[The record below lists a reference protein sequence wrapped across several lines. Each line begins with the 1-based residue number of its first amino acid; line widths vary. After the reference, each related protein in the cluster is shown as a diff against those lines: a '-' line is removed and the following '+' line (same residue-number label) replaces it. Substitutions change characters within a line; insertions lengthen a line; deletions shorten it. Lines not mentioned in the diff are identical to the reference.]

1 MFYLNLW
8 RKWKGRNT
16 CVWTAISV
24 IAEEKHKKSGF
35 KVIRICASKITGTR
49 SWFQYYFVSSIGL
62 PLPPPPPSVIKKYYL
77 LTVSLFLSWQQMTMK
92 KTTIRGYCR
101 QGKKMKIMNLVMKN
115 WSIKFSSVLQLVEDL
130 LRKELQEEQE
140 GTLLL
145 RLRNPGN

>member
-35 KVIRICASKITGTR
+35 KMIRICASKITGTR
-49 SWFQYYFVSSIGL
+49 SWFQYYLVSSIGL
-62 PLPPPPPSVIKKYYL
+62 PLSPSLSDQKVLSPNSIIIL
-77 LTVSLFLSWQQMTMK
+77 ELTTNDNEENYKQEDTVD
-92 KTTIRGYCR
+92 RGR
-101 QGKKMKIMNLVMKN
+101 KMKTMNLVMKN

>member
-49 SWFQYYFVSSIGL
+49 SWFQYYLVSSIGL
-62 PLPPPPPSVIKKYYL
+62 PLSPSLSDQKVLSPNSIIIL
-77 LTVSLFLSWQQMTMK
+77 ELTTNDNEENYKQEDTVD
-92 KTTIRGYCR
+92 RGR
-101 QGKKMKIMNLVMKN
+101 KMKTMNLVMKN

>member
-49 SWFQYYFVSSIGL
+49 SWFQYYLVSSIGL
-62 PLPPPPPSVIKKYYL
+62 PLFPPPPLSDQKVLSPNSIIIL
-77 LTVSLFLSWQQMTMK
+77 ELTT
-92 KTTIRGYCR
+92 
-101 QGKKMKIMNLVMKN
+101 NDN
-115 WSIKFSSVLQLVEDL
+115 
-130 LRKELQEEQE
+130 EE
-140 GTLLL
+140 
-145 RLRNPGN
+145 NYN

>member
-49 SWFQYYFVSSIGL
+49 SWFQYYLVSSIGL
-62 PLPPPPPSVIKKYYL
+62 PLSPLSDQKVLSPNSIIIL
-77 LTVSLFLSWQQMTMK
+77 ELTT
-92 KTTIRGYCR
+92 
-101 QGKKMKIMNLVMKN
+101 NDN
-115 WSIKFSSVLQLVEDL
+115 
-130 LRKELQEEQE
+130 EE
-140 GTLLL
+140 
-145 RLRNPGN
+145 NYN